1 MQGSLVRGCWGRG
14 CLIVWVCA
22 LTLVAC
28 SGTPDAPVSNR
39 SVLREVT
46 LPDLSNAAEPVQA
59 QIRQRYDALQAAIK
73 RSAAPGELAAAYGE
87 TGRIF
92 TAAEYYDAADACF
105 SNARTLAPADMR
117 WPYFLGH
124 VFRLRNDFTRA
135 AAAFEDA
142 RTLAP
147 SHVPTLV
154 WLAEIHLAQSH
165 PEQAEPLLNQARTL
179 DASSGAVRFGLGR
192 VALAKQEYAAAVE
205 HLEAALAAAP
215 AATRIHYPLA
225 LAYRGLGN
233 RRKAEAHLR
242 LRGEV
247 DVPPADP
254 LLEGL
259 AGLLQN
265 AAAYEARGASAL
277 DAGQWA
283 EAAENLRKAAAIAPD
298 NPFTRL
304 NLGTSLYML
313 GDADGALEHYR
324 AAVRLS
330 PGQARA
336 HFGIGVLMEAPG
348 QDAAAIDAFSLAVQA
363 DPGYVEARFSL
374 ANAVRRNG
382 RVAESLVQYEEILRA
397 NPSVSQASFGYA
409 MGLVRL
415 GRFQEARARLERDVK
430 AFPDQLGFPH
440 ALARL
445 LAAAPDDRVRDGA
458 RATAIAQN
466 LLAAQKT
473 SALAETM
480 AMAFA
485 EQGQFEKAVEWQRAA
500 IELARQGRRTATPP
514 SLAENLRLYER
525 RQPCRTPW
533 PDNDPVHRPAPAK

>member
-1 MQGSLVRGCWGRG
+1 MRG
-14 CLIVWVCA
+14 LA
-22 LTLVAC
+22 LLMLLALALGAC
-28 SGTPDAPVSNR
+28 SRAQDSPASSRP
-39 SVLREVT
+39 VLREVS
-46 LPDLSNAAEPVQA
+46 LPDISSAAEPVQA

-73 RSAAPGELAAAYGE
+73 RPAAQPELAAAYGE
-87 TGRIF
+87 MGRIL

-105 SNARTLAPADMR
+105 SNARALAPGEMR

-124 VFRLRNDFTRA
+124 VSRLRNYPVTA
-135 AAAFEDA
+135 ASAFEEA
-142 RTLAP
+142 RMLAP
-147 SHVPTLV
+147 THVPTLV
-154 WLAEIHLAQSH
+154 WLAEMHLVQSR

-192 VALAKQEYAAAVE
+192 VALAKQDYAAAVE

-215 AATRIHYPLA
+215 AATRVHYPLA

-233 RRKAEAHLR
+233 RRKAEAHLQQ
-242 LRGEV
+242 RGEV
-247 DVPPADP
+247 DLPPVDP

-265 AAAYEARGASAL
+265 AAAYETRGAAAL
-277 DAGQWA
+277 DAGQWKD
-283 EAAENLRKAAAIAPD
+283 AADNLRKAVAIAPD

-313 GDADGALEHYR
+313 GDADGALEHYQ

-336 HFGIGVLMEAPG
+336 HFGIGVLMETRG
-348 QDAAAIDAFSLAVQA
+348 QEAEAIGAFMSAVQA

-374 ANAVRRNG
+374 ANALRRNG
-382 RVAESLVQYEEILRA
+382 RVAESLPHYEEILRA
-397 NPSVSQASFGYA
+397 NPAVSQASFGYA
-409 MGLVRL
+409 IALVRL

-458 RATAIAQN
+458 RAVTLVQN
-466 LLAAQKT
+466 LLTAQRT
-473 SALAETM
+473 PALAETM
-480 AMAFA
+480 AMALA
-485 EQGQFEKAVEWQRAA
+485 ERGDFDKAIEWQRNA
-500 IELARQGRRTATPP
+500 IELARQGGRAATPP
-514 SLAENLRLYER
+514 RLAENLRLYER

-533 PDNDPVHRPAPAK
+533 PDDDPVHSPAPAR